1 MMEIKNGRQKQHHV
15 QVSGL
20 VENGRV
26 LAGNATADIDTHLS
40 SEVPLAA
47 YRMHDTNSWQ
57 GRLERLGSV
66 SGRLKSGLVIGGG
79 FVHEELNSQEISM
92 HMHKDF

>member
-40 SEVPLAA
+40 SEAPMTV
-47 YRMHDTNSWQ
+47 YREHGMNSWQ
-57 GRLERLGSV
+57 GWLEWPGSV
-66 SGRLKSGLVIGGG
+66 SGRLPGGSVIGCG
-79 FVHEELNSQEISM
+79 LTP
-92 HMHKDF
+92 